1 MNREYDCLQNDN
13 ILTKMRRED
22 ANSTVFVQR
31 WLIERCKEKQTIQL
45 LISEDCLFRRK
56 KNTRRAIVESDGLV
70 C

>member
-1 MNREYDCLQNDN
+1 
-13 ILTKMRRED
+13 MRRD

-56 KNTRRAIVESDGLV
+56 KKTHVEQS
-70 C
+70 